1 MNIIISGMTCSGK
14 TTLSN
19 YLSKEYNMSHF
30 EEDWYFKD
38 KKDIPLSRKGY
49 LMDLPN
55 AFNIEEFAND
65 SKALIEKK
73 KVIIPTYDLSANKR
87 VDKSRII
94 RTNGRVIFE
103 GLHTI
108 DALKDLR
115 DTLKVFIEIDKN
127 ISLERRIKRDKSYGI
142 SEEEIRKYFNDVIL
156 CIYRT
161 HIEPQKK
168 DADIILDGGENIKCL
183 SKKLQSYL

>member
-19 YLSKEYNMSHF
+19 HLSKKYDMTHF

-49 LMDLPN
+49 LMDLPS
-55 AFNIEEFAND
+55 AFNIEEFVSDAKD
-65 SKALIEKK
+65 LIEKK
-73 KVIIPTYDLSANKR
+73 EVIVPTYDISKNKR
-87 VDKSRII
+87 VVKSRII

-103 GLHTI
+103 GLHSI
-108 DALKDLR
+108 NALKDLR
-115 DTLKVFIEIDKN
+115 NTLKIFIEVEKD
-127 ISLERRIKRDKSYGI
+127 ISLKRRIERDIRYGI
-142 SEEEIRKYFNDVIL
+142 SEEEIKRYFNDVIL

-168 DADIILDGGENIKCL
+168 DANIILDGGENIKCL
-183 SKKLQSYL
+183 SRKLQSYL

>member
-55 AFNIEEFAND
+55 AFNIEEFVNEYIPF
-65 SKALIEKK
+65 KPLLKEFKK
-73 KVIIPTYDLSANKR
+73 LVNSM
-87 VDKSRII
+87 DKKERK
-94 RTNGRVIFE
+94 NFFKM
-103 GLHTI
+103 
-108 DALKDLR
+108 LKD
-115 DTLKVFIEIDKN
+115 V
-127 ISLERRIKRDKSYGI
+127 
-142 SEEEIRKYFNDVIL
+142 
-156 CIYRT
+156 
-161 HIEPQKK
+161 
-168 DADIILDGGENIKCL
+168 
-183 SKKLQSYL
+183 

>member
-55 AFNIEEFAND
+55 AFNIEEFVND

-127 ISLERRIKRDKSYGI
+127 ISLERRIK
-142 SEEEIRKYFNDVIL
+142 YFNDVIL

>member
-19 YLSKEYNMSHF
+19 YLSKEYNMTHF

-49 LMDLPN
+49 LMDLPS
-55 AFNIEEFAND
+55 AFNIEEFASD
-65 SKALIEKK
+65 AKTLIEKK
-73 KVIIPTYDLSANKR
+73 EVIVPTYDVLANKR
-87 VDKSRII
+87 VDKSRVI
-94 RTNGRVIFE
+94 RTNGNIIFE

-108 DALKDLR
+108 DVLKDLR
-115 DTLKVFIEIDKN
+115 DTLKVFIEVDKD
-127 ISLERRIKRDKSYGI
+127 ISLKRRIERDRKYGI
-142 SEEEIRKYFNDVIL
+142 SEEKIRRYFNDAIL
-156 CIYRT
+156 NIYRT